1 METNRLT
8 VLLRRMVAGD
18 PEAAEE
24 AMRITYPQLRKIAQ
38 TVLSSE
44 SQAKTLQPTA
54 LVNELYLRHL
64 SQLNLSIRDRKHFY
78 SLAARGMRR
87 ILIDHARA
95 RKTAKREASDN
106 PFPQGLPHWTQ
117 LNPEDLLSLDL
128 ALAKLEKEEPR
139 AASIVQLRYILGCTQ
154 AETASLLGLS
164 ARTIRDDWDYA
175 RVRLRSLIHG
185 A

>member
-1 METNRLT
+1 METNDLT

-18 PEAAEE
+18 AEAGEE
-24 AMRITYPQLRKIAQ
+24 ALRLTYPRLRQIAQ
-38 TVLSSE
+38 TVMSSE
-44 SQAKTLQPTA
+44 SKAKTLQPTA

-64 SQLNLSIRDRKHFY
+64 SQLDLSIQDRRHFY
-78 SLAARGMRR
+78 HLAARGMRR
-87 ILIDHARA
+87 ILIDSARA
-95 RKTAKREASDN
+95 RKTAKREATSN
-106 PFPQGLPHWTQ
+106 PFPPGLPHWTQ
-117 LNPEDLLSLDL
+117 LNPEDILSLDA
-128 ALAKLEKEEPR
+128 ALATLEKEEPR
-139 AASIVQLRYILGCTQ
+139 AASIVELRYILGCTQ